1 MDYHLQSKTAQQHDE
16 EMRPFHDRKT
26 NAQFYARDVKVV
38 LDVKAVSRR
47 LKTVNRTDAFN
58 VSRLWCLL
66 LSVSQRSTL
75 TDDFNV
81 PDEFEF
87 SPYSSRHDWDE

>member
-47 LKTVNRTDAFN
+47 L
-58 VSRLWCLL
+58 
-66 LSVSQRSTL
+66 
-75 TDDFNV
+75 
-81 PDEFEF
+81 
-87 SPYSSRHDWDE
+87 